1 MRKAARKQARGTLER
16 DLVSRLGQRSLVLVG
31 LMGSGKTSV
40 GRRLAKRLELPFV
53 DADDEIEKAA
63 GGQAIKDIF
72 REHGEAYFREGEHR
86 VIARLLREGPCVV
99 ATGGGAYMDPRTRAA
114 ISESGIAIWLKA
126 DLPVLVERVMRR
138 PAEDRPML
146 QRDGRSPE
154 ENMSLLMAQRN
165 PVYALADIT
174 VETRDVSH
182 EVVVDDIVEA
192 LLASGGLASEGA
204 P

>member
-1 MRKAARKQARGTLER
+1 MRKARKQARGPQER

-63 GGQAIKDIF
+63 GGQAIKEIF

-99 ATGGGAYMDPRTRAA
+99 ATGGGAYMDSRTRAV
-114 ISESGIAIWLKA
+114 ISEAGLSIWLKA
-126 DLPVLVERVMRR
+126 DLPILLERVMRR

-154 ENMSLLMAQRN
+154 ENMSRLMAERN
-165 PVYALADIT
+165 PVYALADVT

-182 EVVVDDIVEA
+182 EVVVDDVIQA
-192 LLASGGLASEGA
+192 LMASGKLAPPAST
-204 P
+204 